1 MSPVNA
7 TSLLAATSSGGGS
20 LFSILILILPLGAL
34 FYLMIVPQ
42 RKQRQKHAD
51 FVSSLEVGD
60 EVVTSG
66 GMFGRITYLEDGI
79 AHIEVDTDVV
89 VRVTIASISRPA
101 SEPEPEPRGASS
113 NGSKPRSIDLT
124 DEVDDDAETEP
135 SEKKRK

>member
-1 MSPVNA
+1 VNA
-7 TSLLAATSSGGGS
+7 TTLLAATSQSGGS

-51 FVSSLEVGD
+51 FVQGLAVGD

-66 GMFGRITYLEDGI
+66 GLFGRITYMEDGI

-89 VRVTIASISRPA
+89 VRVTLSSISRPA
-101 SEPEPEPRGASS
+101 SEPEPQPKGASR
-113 NGSKPRSIDLT
+113 NGAKPRSIDLT
-124 DEVDDDAETEP
+124 DEDADGGDDSETET
-135 SEKKRK
+135 SEQKGK